1 MYLDSC
7 IFVKLLS
14 PEPDSVMF
22 SQYCAGHQL
31 HTSELA
37 WTEVF
42 AALLAKERGGIIPN
56 GLREKA
62 VERFQSLVSRG
73 TISMIPLNRATLNKA
88 NLVLNQCH
96 PKISLRTLD
105 AIHAAS
111 ADLCQRFPL
120 VTTDKRL
127 RDAALGM
134 GLPVYPPKEK
144 ATKK

>member
-42 AALLAKERGGIIPN
+42 AALLAKERGGKIPRE
-56 GLREKA
+56 LRERG
-62 VERFQSLVSRG
+62 VERFQSLIRRG
-73 TISMIPLNRATLNKA
+73 TIAMIPLNRAALNKA
-88 NLVLNQCH
+88 NQVMKQCH
-96 PKISLRTLD
+96 PGISLRTLD

-111 ADLCQRFPL
+111 ADLCQQFPL
-120 VTTDKRL
+120 VTTDRRL
-127 RDAALGM
+127 RDAATAM
-134 GLPVYPPKEK
+134 GLPVFPTDEPVR
-144 ATKK
+144 